1 MKLRRNWTGLLLGVA
16 LPIGLLCFHT
26 GCAAQTEPE
35 NTAEELQALY
45 TAAVRDA
52 VLADTDEIQP
62 LVCLTHE
69 DERTVWDEDGER
81 VLLLSMNYDPDSY
94 PAGEDITFHGVE
106 IWAFSGG
113 EMADWYAE
121 NQKGVTDW
129 SLRMNQLLGLPSDL
143 VHTHI
148 SAFWVKPEDV
158 IRPAYT
164 TDVTVQIDPAL
175 EKRWEEGSWYD
186 GWFDAN
192 ILYSYFDSAFPW
204 TRLGY
209 TYDWA
214 DNGREYGL
222 TEFLVY
228 PDTEVTIEYTVTIE
242 EFIAGLAAAETSE
255 A

>member
-1 MKLRRNWTGLLLGVA
+1 MLLGVA

-81 VLLLSMNYDPDSY
+81 VLLLSMNYDPDSD
-94 PAGEDITFHGVE
+94 PAGEDITFHGGE

-129 SLRMNQLLGLPSDL
+129 SLRMNQLLGLPADL
-143 VHTHI
+143 VHI
-148 SAFWVKPEDV
+148 IVFW
-158 IRPAYT
+158 IMF
-164 TDVTVQIDPAL
+164 
-175 EKRWEEGSWYD
+175 G
-186 GWFDAN
+186 
-192 ILYSYFDSAFPW
+192 
-204 TRLGY
+204 
-209 TYDWA
+209 
-214 DNGREYGL
+214 
-222 TEFLVY
+222 
-228 PDTEVTIEYTVTIE
+228 
-242 EFIAGLAAAETSE
+242 
-255 A
+255 